1 MNKFIITIL
10 FLFLSLPV
18 FAGNLLQQE
27 DETAKTAEMV
37 QESATDKQISQEVK
51 KTNKFVK
58 VLKDIFKTNNTKLE
72 EINQTAITSA
82 VEDMNIMGISRENIF
97 YESADLEQYIKTQN
111 DKINSLYALY
121 KKNPNNIKNNIELV
135 KLLAS
140 KGVEIKD
147 FNDAIKNDILDRAY
161 KVYLNTYQQELNKV
175 FKFEISMMQNYN
187 KSQNSY
193 YQDLR
198 YNFATH
204 KYNFDSFISVLLQCP
219 DNNYAKIYKNNE
231 QLSQEW
237 YNIAVE
243 VSEYSYNYE
252 KQKYVTWAQKNHKK
266 MIANISLSS
275 YVYQPYAP
283 APQSGYLYVYNPKM
297 DFTLQAFQTVPGGV
311 ILTGS
316 YYMVH
321 TPEIDNIFLQTS
333 KKYADGKYILEP
345 IIAEYKGYY
354 DYYTV
359 LGVKKRIYKFYR
371 LGESEIKK
379 NFEIPGQPFYFYTP
393 Y

>member
-27 DETAKTAEMV
+27 NETAKTAEMV
-37 QESATDKQISQEVK
+37 QEPATDKQISQEVK

-58 VLKDIFKTNNTKLE
+58 VLKDIFKTDNTKLE

-97 YESADLEQYIKTQN
+97 YKSADLEQYIKTQN

-135 KLLAS
+135 KLLAG

>member
-1 MNKFIITIL
+1 MKKLVIFLFCFVLLSSSALAEDNTQKNKVGDIAGKVILSPFYLIEGVFNSIDNIMNGRPGKIWEDPRIKEDKARKAAAKATYENYFYKLDKKLIDAYANKNIKFASVDENTKVFTIYDANPDKTIVLKKYKAYLSNKNNMKYNRELYDRIQSYIVQFKEIIPEIDKEYKEAYNKAYYTDINYEQFKENCKNTIL
-10 FLFLSLPV
+10 GFSFMDTL
-18 FAGNLLQQE
+18 
-27 DETAKTAEMV
+27 
-37 QESATDKQISQEVK
+37 DKDCEE
-51 KTNKFVK
+51 
-58 VLKDIFKTNNTKLE
+58 LK
-72 EINQTAITSA
+72 EIAQ
-82 VEDMNIMGISRENIF
+82 NI
-97 YESADLEQYIKTQN
+97 YD
-111 DKINSLYALY
+111 
-121 KKNPNNIKNNIELV
+121 
-135 KLLAS
+135 
-140 KGVEIKD
+140 
-147 FNDAIKNDILDRAY
+147 
-161 KVYLNTYQQELNKV
+161 
-175 FKFEISMMQNYN
+175 
-187 KSQNSY
+187 
-193 YQDLR
+193 
-198 YNFATH
+198 
-204 KYNFDSFISVLLQCP
+204 
-219 DNNYAKIYKNNE
+219 
-231 QLSQEW
+231 
-237 YNIAVE
+237 
-243 VSEYSYNYE
+243 YSYNYE

-379 NFEIPGQPFYFYTP
+379 NFEIPGQPFYFYLP